1 MKGQPKHFEPGAKV
15 RLTGIFLKN
24 TGQRAGGEGLSKWT
38 VRACDCG
45 LCKGGRYSAVDAKYS
60 ALSCSWTA
68 EELAADPRLEWRHI
82 LNANLE
88 QIGKPIRAEDL
99 P

>member
-1 MKGQPKHFEPGAKV
+1 MKGKPKHFEPGDRV
-15 RLTGIFLKN
+15 RLTGVFLKN
-24 TGQRAGGEGLSKWT
+24 TGQRAGGEEQSRWT

-45 LCKGGRYSAVDAKYS
+45 LCASGRYSAVDQQYS
-60 ALSCSWTA
+60 PLSVSWTP
-68 EELAADPRLEWRHI
+68 EELAADPRLQWRHI

-88 QIGKPIRAEDL
+88 QVGKPIRAEDL